1 MPSNTNSP
9 TALRRKLLVLGAT
22 LPPASLLQAQSSQPI
37 RIGSSLALT
46 GPLSSAG
53 MLHKIAGEIY
63 VETLNSRGGLLG
75 RQIEWVVKDDQSK
88 PDLARTLYEQL
99 VTVTKADLLLGP
111 YGTANILAAI
121 GVAQRYRKL
130 LIHHSFGIPHLA
142 KYELQF
148 PAWGIGHVPETTFPK
163 TVFDA
168 LAATAKPPKTIAIVT
183 SKFPSA
189 HFLSV
194 GARAVAKNR
203 GLNELLYLEWEF
215 GNRDFG
221 AVASRLKAANPD
233 VIWVG
238 SIGLEGSLLIDACKR
253 IDYFP
258 PLHVHLYPAPQPMAK
273 SPDTQ
278 GALAAALFEAHA
290 PFTDSPSVR
299 EFVAKF
305 AERAEQ
311 AKLPD
316 NMVETQ
322 AAASYVAWQ
331 MFEAAIRA
339 TKSIDD
345 LTLAEWFKKN
355 TMDSI
360 VGKLR
365 FDGPNNYGDDHLR
378 LKQVQNG
385 KWVIVWPREYA
396 PPGTQLIVK

>member
-1 MPSNTNSP
+1 MSSNSP
-9 TALRRKLLVLGAT
+9 ATLRRKLLVLGAT

-130 LIHHSFGIPHLA
+130 LIHHSFGIPNLA
-142 KYELQF
+142 KYDLQF
-148 PAWGIGHVPETTFPK
+148 PAWGIGPVPEATFPK

-168 LAATAKPPKTIAIVT
+168 LAASAKPPKTIAIVT

-203 GLNELLYLEWEF
+203 GLRELLYLEWEF

-316 NMVETQ
+316 STVETQ
-322 AAASYVAWQ
+322 AAASYAAWQ

-345 LTLAEWFKKN
+345 LTLGEWFKKN
-355 TMDSI
+355 TVDSI

>member
-1 MPSNTNSP
+1 MPSNP
-9 TALRRKLLVLGAT
+9 TAAFRRKLLVLGAT
-22 LPPASLLQAQSSQPI
+22 LPPASLLQAQSNQPI

-63 VETLNSRGGLLG
+63 VEKLNSGGGLLG
-75 RQIEWVVKDDQSK
+75 RPVEWIVKDDQSK

-130 LIHHSFGIPHLA
+130 LIHHSFGIPNLA

-148 PAWGIGHVPETTFPK
+148 PAWGIGPVPETTFPN

-194 GARAVAKNR
+194 GARAVAKSR
-203 GLNELLYLEWEF
+203 ALSELLYLEWEF

-221 AVASRLKAANPD
+221 AIASRLKAANPD

-278 GALAAALFEAHA
+278 GALAAALFEAHL
-290 PFTDSPSVR
+290 PFTDNPEVR
-299 EFVAKF
+299 EFVTKF
-305 AERAEQ
+305 SERAEQ

-316 NMVETQ
+316 STVETQ

-331 MFEAAIRA
+331 MFEASIRA

-345 LTLAEWFKKN
+345 LTLAGWLKKN
-355 TMDSI
+355 TVDSI

-385 KWVIVWPREYA
+385 KWVIVWPRQYA
-396 PPGTQLIVK
+396 PPGTQIIVK